1 MASKFIKPF
10 DKKTEKLYM
19 DGMDQIYNCLD
30 SLTGAEKKKAD
41 AIAGG
46 KFEKILVELQILR
59 SSFGN
64 KNSFPPSRNRE
75 KTSRANHLID
85 IFFLQQKI
93 QKELENKIQTFEKDS
108 PLGINKLGR
117 GDYSPRAV
125 PIFLEKRF
133 ELFGPTA
140 ISRFI

>member
-1 MASKFIKPF
+1 M
-10 DKKTEKLYM
+10 EKIN
-19 DGMDQIYNCLD
+19 QVRNCLHGFTD
-30 SLTGAEKKKAD
+30 AEKKKAN
-41 AIAGG
+41 AVAGG
-46 KFEKILVELQILR
+46 NFEKILVELQIVRNSL
-59 SSFGN
+59 GE
-64 KNSFPPSRNRE
+64 KNWFPPSRNRE
-75 KTSRANHLID
+75 KRSRANDILD